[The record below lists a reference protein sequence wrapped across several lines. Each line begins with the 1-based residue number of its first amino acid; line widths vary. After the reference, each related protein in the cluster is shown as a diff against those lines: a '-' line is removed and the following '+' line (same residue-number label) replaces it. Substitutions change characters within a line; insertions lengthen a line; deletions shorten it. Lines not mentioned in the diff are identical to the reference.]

1 MANQNSVVPVTP
13 TDKVISNIT
22 MTNSELLETKS
33 VLARLGLSEQLE
45 KLDNAIETNNVSLV
59 EKAPRKTHKHFC
71 TDSKNLENITKAEK
85 AVDSIESWEYNPLTL
100 NKGEVEK
107 ALLIGDAV
115 DSTITLRKVVD
126 VKLNFK
132 TETSFYDKDGKLLTV
147 PEKAEDKETVEDGET
162 KEEEK

>member
-71 TDSKNLENITKAEK
+71 TDSKNLEKITSAEK
-85 AVDSIESWEYNPLTL
+85 AVADIDTWEYNPLTL
-100 NKGEVEK
+100 NKGEVK
-107 ALLIGDAV
+107 TSLLIGDEV
-115 DSTITLRKVVD
+115 DSSRTIRKVVD

-132 TETSFYDKDGKLLTV
+132 TETRFYNKEGKLLTV
-147 PEKAEDKETVEDGET
+147 PEKKEEQR
-162 KEEEK
+162 KAEEEK

>member
-1 MANQNSVVPVTP
+1 MQPSKNTVSTSPVTP
-13 TDKVISNIT
+13 IVPNVQ
-22 MTNSELLETKS
+22 MTNKELIETKS
-33 VLARLGLSEQLE
+33 VLARLGLDVKALE
-45 KLDNAIETNNVSLV
+45 EKVKSDNVELV
-59 EKAPRKTHKHFC
+59 EKAERKTHKHFC
-71 TDSKNLENITKAEK
+71 TDSKNLENITKAEE
-85 AVDSIESWEYNPLTL
+85 AVESIKSWEYNPLTL

-115 DSTITLRKVVD
+115 DSTRTLRKVVD